1 MDIIID
7 TDVLSIFGKIRKYE
21 LLLRLFPQSKLLLSP
36 RVYQELITAKELGY
50 DFVEYVL
57 SHKPQ
62 ICSLNQ
68 EENEESRVLKEKEKS
83 LGWGE
88 IESIVLAKSRGFVL
102 LINDKRAIKTALK
115 LKVDY
120 LNLPMLL
127 RQFWKQ
133 NILSRDEVIKIINI
147 IEEKDKIF
155 LLNKGQIFVD

>member
-1 MDIIID
+1 MDIIVD
-7 TDVLSIFGKIRKYE
+7 TDVLSTFGKIREYE

-36 RVYQELITAKELGY
+36 RVYHDLITAKELGY

-62 ICSLNQ
+62 VCPLNQ
-68 EENEESRVLKEKEKS
+68 DENKKSRILKEKEKS

-88 IESIVLAKSRGFVL
+88 IESIILAKNRGFIL
-102 LINDKRAIKTALK
+102 LTNDKKAINTALK

-120 LNLPMLL
+120 FNLPMLL

-133 NILSRDEVIKIINI
+133 NILSKDEVIKTINV
-147 IEEKDKIF
+147 IEEKDRIF
-155 LLNKGQIFVD
+155 LLNKGQIFEN